1 MDTGIACVVTLVAAR
16 KDDALTGDWYAY
28 VAVAVMAATS
38 LGLIVSNRWQ
48 WSVGALVVQY
58 AMIFILTLAS
68 LSTGLALVK
77 LLIGS
82 VAAALLFANQPKLD
96 QGGEPVEGTSGLYFR
111 ILAVVLLWVLV
122 IAISPSLADWIPAS
136 LPILAGGLLLIVMGV
151 LQIGMTTGIL
161 RIVLGLLTFL
171 SGFEVLYATI
181 EPSALVAALLAGVTL
196 ALALVGVYLITISEQ
211 ENQ

>member
-1 MDTGIACVVTLVAAR
+1 M
-16 KDDALTGDWYAY
+16 TGDWYAY
-28 VAVAVMAATS
+28 LAVAVIAATS

-58 AMIFILTLAS
+58 AMVFILTLAS

-96 QGGEPVEGTSGLYFR
+96 HGGEPVEGTSGLYFR
-111 ILAVVLLWVLV
+111 ILAAVLLWVLV

-151 LQIGMTTGIL
+151 LQIGMTTGVL
-161 RIVLGLLTFL
+161 RIILGLLTFL
-171 SGFEVLYATI
+171 SGFEVLYAAI

-196 ALALVGVYLITISEQ
+196 ALALVGVYLITLSEQ